1 MHRASTNLYVYIKSL
16 SINSFNE
23 MYLGKNNFKYIYKR
37 KNSKLLATSK
47 EKGTGVN
54 IPPFPKS
61 ISQSVS
67 VLKMVATNAFFWHKV
82 PEISLACF
90 I

>member
-1 MHRASTNLYVYIKSL
+1 
-16 SINSFNE
+16 

-54 IPPFPKS
+54 IPLFPKS
-61 ISQSVS
+61 ISQRMS
-67 VLKMVATNAFFWHKV
+67 VLKMVATNAFF
-82 PEISLACF
+82 LALSARNIF
-90 I
+90 GLFYLIKSSNSPRGRI

>member
-1 MHRASTNLYVYIKSL
+1 MLPLLKLLLLTFLI
-16 SINSFNE
+16 
-23 MYLGKNNFKYIYKR
+23 M
-37 KNSKLLATSK
+37 NSKAEK

>member
-1 MHRASTNLYVYIKSL
+1 
-16 SINSFNE
+16 

-54 IPPFPKS
+54 IPLFPKS
-61 ISQSVS
+61 ISQRMS
-67 VLKMVATNAFFWHKV
+67 VLKMVATNAFFFSTKCQKYLWLV
-82 PEISLACF
+82 LSD
-90 I
+90 